1 MLVLI
6 PLVDHLAELPVVKL
20 VVSAGVELG
29 EGYLDLLV
37 AQVFANWQKFLTQT
51 QIMTL
56 ISFLIGFWFKWNELF
71 LRKYL
76 LGNESIT
83 IFVHIFEQFL
93 YWWFLTHELF
103 EAQSTVK
110 ISIHPRE
117 EILDLLPEPE
127 TEWASLTQNT
137 MNINKNAYY
146 IEVGTP
152 ELLRTCLH
160 SSGVSFPSLFLS
172 ALLNILRTCENNK

>member
-1 MLVLI
+1 MKWI
-6 PLVDHLAELPVVKL
+6 
-20 VVSAGVELG
+20 
-29 EGYLDLLV
+29 
-37 AQVFANWQKFLTQT
+37 VFK
-51 QIMTL
+51 
-56 ISFLIGFWFKWNELF
+56 
-71 LRKYL
+71 KYL

-137 MNINKNAYY
+137 MNINNNGYY